1 MNINL
6 RGYQQ
11 TAVDQLVNIGKT
23 LLCKEGM
30 KKVCV
35 FQAPTGSGKTLMTAK
50 FIEEIIKEL
59 SDRDLCFVWVTVGK
73 GELHLQS
80 KHALEK
86 IYAGAPRVSLVE
98 EEFTG
103 GRERIVRNEVVVVNW
118 EKLRSKDRETS
129 DWKNVLMKD
138 GEKINFRDVLSKT
151 REQRKIVLIIDES
164 HIGATAER
172 TNELR
177 EEINADVILEMSAT
191 PKIQPDPRDLA
202 RGTAGFVFV
211 EPKDVIEAGIIKK
224 ELIIN
229 EKIDKITKDESDS
242 QEVVLES
249 AYQKRRELK
258 KLFESEG
265 SNINPLILVQI
276 PTAEAGKDKIEAVKE
291 FLSKKHITEANGKL
305 AIWLAEQKSDT
316 LDWVAEPDNEIEF
329 LIFKQAIDTG
339 WDCPRAH
346 ILVKFRESHSETF
359 EIQTVGRILRM
370 PELKHYANEAL
381 NTGYIY
387 TNVQSIVVKKE
398 EYNPNIIKHLK
409 GARRDCYKDIKL
421 SSYYRSRVDYGDI
434 TSSFDPVFE
443 RVACDEFGITKS
455 NSFEQNKKLLEKKG
469 IVIDLK
475 RYEQEIIQDAHIDGK
490 SFDELEGKIDSD
502 QKARLNIAGND
513 LQAVFEQLIKDNL
526 GSFRNIKRSVPKVK
540 TTIYVWF
547 QKCLGSKD
555 WDEEAMMVQKIFV
568 HNGNRTIFEKILSR
582 AVEEYRSVR
591 EKEIAKRASES
602 EQFYDFDVP
611 KESFYNQH
619 TDETVETKN
628 YVYEPCY
635 LNVDRSNPER
645 EFEKYL
651 ESKTVAK
658 NIVWWWKNG
667 ENKNDYFGIKYEYP
681 AGVVHTFYS
690 DYLVQFSD
698 GRIGIFEVKDQR
710 DQDGNT
716 LTKAKAEALQVY
728 IKELTK
734 KNRKLSGG
742 IAIQVNGT
750 WRINQQPSYNWEKC
764 LRNDWSD
771 WQELDLTKSIKKSDL
786 FFSDIISDE
795 DINEKSKYSSHL
807 PVYSLQAVAT
817 AFREQQK
824 PELLGWK
831 NIGSKRKL
839 DEHMFIAQVVGK
851 SMEPTIRDGSYCIF
865 RYDQGGSRNG
875 KVVLVESRQVTDP
888 ETNQKFT
895 LKRYRSEKEA
905 LADDQWRHKK
915 ITLSPDNKAFKDIV
929 LENVSGDD
937 FHVVAEFIG
946 VLS

>member
-11 TAVDQLVNIGKT
+11 AAVDQLVNIGKT

-59 SDRDLCFVWVTVGK
+59 SDQDLCFVWVTIGK

-211 EPKDVIEAGIIKK
+211 ESKDVIEAGIIKK

-229 EKIDKITKDESDS
+229 EKIDKIAKDESDS
-242 QEVVLES
+242 QEVVLEA

-265 SNINPLILVQI
+265 SNINPLVLVQV

-291 FLSKKHITEANGKL
+291 FLSKRHITEANGKL

-316 LDWVAEPDNEIEF
+316 LDWVAEPDNDIEF

-370 PELKHYANEAL
+370 PELKHYAKEAL

-409 GARRDCYKDIKL
+409 GTRKDCYKDIKL
-421 SSYYRSRVDYGDI
+421 PSYYRSRVDYGDI

-443 RVACDEFGITKS
+443 KITCDEFGITKEE
-455 NSFEQNKKLLEKKG
+455 FFDQNKKLLEKKG
-469 IVIDLK
+469 IVLDLK
-475 RYEQEIIQDAHIDGK
+475 KYQQEIIKDAKIEGQ
-490 SFDELEGKIDSD
+490 SFDEIEGKIDSE

-513 LQAVFEQLIKDNL
+513 LQAVFEQIIKDNL

-547 QKCLGSKD
+547 QKYLGSKD

-568 HNGNRTIFEKILSR
+568 HNGNRVTFEKILSR

-602 EQFYDFDVP
+602 EQFYDFDVQ

-645 EFEKYL
+645 EFEKHL
-651 ESKTVAK
+651 EGKPVAK

-681 AGVVHTFYS
+681 AGVVHTFYP
-690 DYLVQFSD
+690 DYLVQFRD
-698 GRIGIFEVKDQR
+698 GRIGILEAKDQH

-716 LTKAKAEALQVY
+716 LTKAKAEKLQEY
-728 IKELTK
+728 IKKSK
-734 KNRKLSGG
+734 KLFGG
-742 IAIQVNGT
+742 IVIQVNGE
-750 WRINQQPSYNWEKC
+750 WKINQNATYDWDKC

-771 WQELDLTKSIKKSDL
+771 WGEL
-786 FFSDIISDE
+786 
-795 DINEKSKYSSHL
+795 N
-807 PVYSLQAVAT
+807 
-817 AFREQQK
+817 
-824 PELLGWK
+824 
-831 NIGSKRKL
+831 
-839 DEHMFIAQVVGK
+839 
-851 SMEPTIRDGSYCIF
+851 C
-865 RYDQGGSRNG
+865 
-875 KVVLVESRQVTDP
+875 
-888 ETNQKFT
+888 
-895 LKRYRSEKEA
+895 
-905 LADDQWRHKK
+905 
-915 ITLSPDNKAFKDIV
+915 
-929 LENVSGDD
+929 
-937 FHVVAEFIG
+937 
-946 VLS
+946 